1 MLSNAIGNQ
10 ARAFTLQTNTA
21 RVTKNLH
28 TLTQE
33 NASGEVADLG
43 QHLRGNTRILNSVEA
58 RLTLIGQYQ
67 ENVKDTALL
76 LNEQYRVLNAGH
88 ETTKDLAS
96 EALVS
101 PTLLASEA
109 IRTLPVEAKQAFVSF
124 VSELNSDIGG
134 QYIFSGLAVD
144 RPPLISG
151 KEILGKLEDAVSG
164 LTSTDDIFQAVSDW
178 FDDEFLNVAYDGT
191 TGQTRLAKISENHFI
206 ELNANAADQVIR
218 NQMKGLA
225 LIALAGRD
233 AAAGQSS
240 DQIDLMR
247 KGGQFL
253 IDNQPDYIAY
263 IGNIGSRQASIDAR
277 KVENGA
283 ILSTLMTARNDI
295 RQVDL
300 AKAKTAL
307 DEVKTQLEAIYLLT
321 NILSKLKLTEYLR

>member
-1 MLSNAIGNQ
+1 MLTNAIGNQ

-33 NASGEVADLG
+33 NASGEAADLG
-43 QHLRGNTRILNSVEA
+43 LHLRGNTRILNSVET

-76 LNEQYRVLNAGH
+76 LKEQYRVLNAGH
-88 ETTKDLAS
+88 ETTKELAS
-96 EALVS
+96 EVLVS

-178 FDDEFLNVAYDGT
+178 FDDEFLNVAYGGT
-191 TGQTRLAKISENHFI
+191 TGQTRLTKISEKHFI
-206 ELNANAADQVIR
+206 ELDANAADQVVR

-233 AAAGQSS
+233 AAADQSS

-263 IGNIGSRQASIDAR
+263 IANIGSRQASIDAR

-283 ILSTLMTARNDI
+283 ILSALKTARNDI